1 MKKFLSLVL
10 ALVMTMSLVTVS
22 AGAQDFNDSD
32 KINYDE
38 AVDVMS
44 ALKIIDGYSDG
55 DFRPDGT
62 LTRGAAAK
70 IIACMMLG
78 KTTAES
84 LGTQAAPFKDVP
96 VGSTF
101 AGYIAYCVESGLID
115 GYADG
120 TFRPQNTL
128 TGFAFLKMLLGALG
142 YDSTVEGF
150 TGSNWTVNV
159 ARLAIENGLTD
170 GNDDFVGTR
179 PATREEACLYA
190 VNALQATLVEYADK
204 GSSITINGAEIV
216 TGASKAT
223 IITTKTLATQTI
235 SNAMTTDGFYSV
247 EFAEKY
253 QPKLVLTGE
262 SDAFSRPANVWTY
275 EGKEVG
281 TYTKDADLTYTTKQT
296 SGDIYADL
304 GLTRATTVTEYYV
317 DGEKQSPV
325 LLEKGNT
332 VDANKVGGQGVETT
346 VYYDTVS
353 GDVTICEVNTYV
365 ADVVA
370 KYSATSSRD
379 AYIILGQRDS
389 NAVAMG
395 GTNPYADLLNFSSH
409 NTYETTDFAV
419 DDIVLFTYSNK
430 TGDVGIQDVFAAETV
445 KGELT
450 NYTTNKQAVV
460 GGNTYKYAEKIAYQ
474 ADAAFLNKNVE
485 ATVVLDQY
493 GNAIDVTDN
502 GVENYAVVL
511 KLKNNAGDYN
521 DTPKADLL
529 LTDGTVVEGVNL
541 TNDAGTLAYNASVKD
556 DRWVASTNEIE
567 IDAGDIVSYTINNRD
582 KYTLTRLAAE
592 DKTNL
597 SISNGSALVS
607 GATKYT
613 TTLNGTKADTTN
625 DLGTSYTANGK
636 TIFLVVSGTLSDP
649 IYSAYTGIKDVP
661 SISAT
666 SATTNA
672 VYCKTGSIATVVYV
686 DVRGTA
692 NISTNDVI
700 FVKSS
705 GSAKTTVDTVSGTY
719 YIYDAIVNGEIT
731 TINSKAPVNENTLFD
746 SVSYTTYSNG
756 VNVANLVGGV
766 SKTGT
771 TSTISGNNGIAYTTQ
786 TDKLTNG
793 AIGLG
798 SNQWYVP
805 ADNCEVFYIDA
816 DGTIQ
821 QSSVNAIAKDTDDEV
836 FFKMVNGEV
845 TSIVVNALPKNSG
858 NTPVV
863 NPNVQVVD
871 ADAGN
876 GYANPTFYIASGA
889 TLSTMEMREALNAK
903 MIADGCSNI
912 SWNGS
917 TVTFTKSGY
926 QYSTSVT
933 LTQVYEVKLA
943 SAYGVNIN
951 VGYVAAS
958 KDLTVVLGNG
968 VLGTN
973 WTGATNTNINVV
985 TDNGI
990 SFSVKSATAA
1000 ADGQSITV
1008 VLTAPAAM
1016 KDTSATLSYK

>member
-120 TFRPQNTL
+120 TFRPSGTL

-317 DGEKQSPV
+317 DGVKQSPV

-332 VDANKVGGQGVETT
+332 VGANKVGGQGVETT

-379 AYIILGQRDS
+379 AYIILGYRDS
-389 NAVAMG
+389 NYSTVPGA
-395 GTNPYADLLNFSSH
+395 TNPYASLLNFSSH

-474 ADAAFLNKNVE
+474 ADTAFLNKNVE

-511 KLKNNAGDYN
+511 KLKGDAGDYN

-529 LTDGTVVEGVNL
+529 LTDGTVVTGVNL
-541 TNDAGTLAYNASVKD
+541 TNDAVADTTKVKN
-556 DRWVASTNEIE
+556 STDANT
-567 IDAGDIVSYTINNRD
+567 IDASDIVSYTINNRD
-582 KYTLTRLAAE
+582 KYTLTKLASEYA
-592 DKTNL
+592 TN
-597 SISNGSALVS
+597 IDIDNGY
-607 GATKYT
+607 ATVQNAAAYT
-613 TTLNGTKADTTN
+613 GVDANTGS
-625 DLGTSYTANGK
+625 TSYTANGK
-636 TIFLVVSGTLSDP
+636 TIFLVVSGTNNDP

-661 SISAT
+661 SITAV

-672 VYCKTGSIATVVYV
+672 VYCKTSGSSIATVVYV
-686 DVRGTA
+686 DVRNTA

-700 FVKSS
+700 FVKSD
-705 GSAKTTVDTVSGTY
+705 GTAKTTVDTVSGKY

-731 TINSKAPVNENTLFD
+731 TINSKDPISENTLFD

-756 VNVANLVGGV
+756 VDVANLIGGV
-766 SKTGT
+766 SASAPG
-771 TSTISGNNGIAYTTQ
+771 SIVAGNGIAYTTQ

-821 QSSVNAIAKDTDDEV
+821 QSSVNAIAKDGDDKV

-845 TSIVVNALPKNSG
+845 TSIVVDARPKNSG
-858 NTPVV
+858 GTPVV
-863 NPNVQVVD
+863 T
-871 ADAGN
+871 G
-876 GYANPTFYIASGA
+876 F
-889 TLSTMEMREALNAK
+889 TL
-903 MIADGCSNI
+903 
-912 SWNGS
+912 
-917 TVTFTKSGY
+917 
-926 QYSTSVT
+926 
-933 LTQVYEVKLA
+933 
-943 SAYGVNIN
+943 
-951 VGYVAAS
+951 
-958 KDLTVVLGNG
+958 
-968 VLGTN
+968 
-973 WTGATNTNINVV
+973 TGATVTAGAQGTKTPVTIALTGTGTIPAGYTLTVELVKTSKTDDDAVVGTVVYASPAGGAAV
-985 TDNGI
+985 TDFKFDGTSASPDFTALKAPDTGTYIARITVRDTSNT
-990 SFSVKSATAA
+990 VVATA
-1000 ADGQSITV
+1000 QSSSSVYVT
-1008 VLTAPAAM
+1008 T
-1016 KDTSATLSYK
+1016 T

>member
-22 AGAQDFNDSD
+22 AGAKDFTDDSSITY
-32 KINYDE
+32 KE
-38 AVDVMS
+38 AVDVIS
-44 ALKIIDGYSDG
+44 ALGVVDGYSGG
-55 DFRPDGT
+55 DFRPDDV

-70 IIACMMLG
+70 IICNLILG
-78 KTTAES
+78 PTTAS
-84 LGTQAAPFKDVP
+84 ALSAGTAPFKDVP
-96 VGSTF
+96 VTNTF
-101 AGYIAYCVESGLID
+101 AGYITYCSQQGIIS

-120 TFRPQNTL
+120 TFRPTGTL
-128 TGFAFLKMLLGALG
+128 SGNAFMKMLLGALG

-332 VDANKVGGQGVETT
+332 VNANKVGGQGVETT

-379 AYIILGQRDS
+379 AYIILGYRDS
-389 NAVAMG
+389 NYSTVPGA
-395 GTNPYADLLNFSSH
+395 TDPYASLVNFSSH

-474 ADAAFLNKNVE
+474 ADTAFLNKNVE

-511 KLKNNAGDYN
+511 KLKSNAGDYN

-541 TNDAGTLAYNASVKD
+541 TNAANTSDGNHSTVFSGAATTGNTINA
-556 DRWVASTNEIE
+556 N
-567 IDAGDIVSYTINNRD
+567 DIVSYTINNRD
-582 KYTLTRLAAE
+582 KYTLTKLASDNATMF
-592 DKTNL
+592 KA
-597 SISNGSALVS
+597 SNGSAVVS
-607 GATKYT
+607 DATNYT
-613 TTLNGTKADTTN
+613 AGTSEATTGTA
-625 DLGTSYTANGK
+625 SYTANGK
-636 TIFLVVSGTLSDP
+636 TIFLVVSGTKNDP

-666 SATTNA
+666 SNTTNA
-672 VYCKTGSIATVVYV
+672 VYCKTSGSGIATVVYV

-700 FVKSS
+700 FVKSN

-731 TINSKAPVNENTLFD
+731 TINSKDPISENTLFD

-766 SKTGT
+766 HKTGT
-771 TSTISGNNGIAYTTQ
+771 TSTISAGNGIAYTTV

-821 QSSVNAIAKDTDDEV
+821 QSSVNAIAKDGDDEV

-863 NPNVQVVD
+863 T
-871 ADAGN
+871 G
-876 GYANPTFYIASGA
+876 F
-889 TLSTMEMREALNAK
+889 TL
-903 MIADGCSNI
+903 
-912 SWNGS
+912 
-917 TVTFTKSGY
+917 
-926 QYSTSVT
+926 
-933 LTQVYEVKLA
+933 
-943 SAYGVNIN
+943 
-951 VGYVAAS
+951 
-958 KDLTVVLGNG
+958 
-968 VLGTN
+968 
-973 WTGATNTNINVV
+973 TGATVTAGTPGTPGTKTPVTIALTGTGTIPAGYTLTVELVKTSKTDDDAVVGTVVYASPAGGAAVTAFKFDGTSASPDFTALQAPDTGTYIARITVRDTSNTVV
-985 TDNGI
+985 
-990 SFSVKSATAA
+990 ATA
-1000 ADGQSITV
+1000 QSSSSVYVT
-1008 VLTAPAAM
+1008 TA
-1016 KDTSATLSYK
+1016 

>member
-22 AGAQDFNDSD
+22 AGATDFNDSD

-281 TYTKDADLTYTTKQT
+281 TYTKAADLTYTTKQT

-317 DGEKQSPV
+317 DGVKQSPV

-379 AYIILGQRDS
+379 AYIILGYRDS
-389 NAVAMG
+389 NYSTVPGA
-395 GTNPYADLLNFSSH
+395 TDPYASLVNFSSH

-474 ADAAFLNKNVE
+474 ADTAFLNKNVE

-511 KLKNNAGDYN
+511 KLKSNAGDYN

-541 TNDAGTLAYNASVKD
+541 TNAANGGDATHATV
-556 DRWVASTNEIE
+556 V
-567 IDAGDIVSYTINNRD
+567 DAATAHTINVDDIVSYTINNRD
-582 KYTLTRLAAE
+582 KYTLTKLASDNATMF
-592 DKTNL
+592 KA
-597 SISNGSALVS
+597 SNGSAVVS
-607 GATKYT
+607 DATNYT
-613 TTLNGTKADTTN
+613 A
-625 DLGTSYTANGK
+625 GTSEATAGTANYTANGK
-636 TIFLVVSGTLSDP
+636 TIFLVVSGTNNDP

-666 SATTNA
+666 SNTTNA
-672 VYCKTGSIATVVYV
+672 VYCKTGGIATVVYV

-700 FVKSS
+700 FVKSD
-705 GSAKTTVDTVSGTY
+705 GTAKTTVDTVSGKY

-731 TINSKAPVNENTLFD
+731 TINSKDPISENTLFD

-756 VNVANLVGGV
+756 VDVANLIGGV
-766 SKTGT
+766 SASAPG
-771 TSTISGNNGIAYTTQ
+771 SIVAGNGIAYTTQ

-798 SNQWYVP
+798 NNQWYVP

-821 QSSVNAIAKDTDDEV
+821 QSSVNAIAKDGNDEV

-845 TSIVVNALPKNSG
+845 TSIVVDARPKNSG
-858 NTPVV
+858 GTPVV
-863 NPNVQVVD
+863 T
-871 ADAGN
+871 G
-876 GYANPTFYIASGA
+876 F
-889 TLSTMEMREALNAK
+889 TL
-903 MIADGCSNI
+903 
-912 SWNGS
+912 
-917 TVTFTKSGY
+917 
-926 QYSTSVT
+926 
-933 LTQVYEVKLA
+933 
-943 SAYGVNIN
+943 
-951 VGYVAAS
+951 
-958 KDLTVVLGNG
+958 
-968 VLGTN
+968 
-973 WTGATNTNINVV
+973 TGATVTAGTPGTPGTKTPVTIALTGTGTIPAGYTLTVELVKTSKTDDDAVVGTVVYASPAGGAAVTAFKFDGTSASPDFTALKAPDTGTYIARITVRDTSNTVV
-985 TDNGI
+985 
-990 SFSVKSATAA
+990 ATA
-1000 ADGQSITV
+1000 QSSSSVYVT
-1008 VLTAPAAM
+1008 TA
-1016 KDTSATLSYK
+1016 